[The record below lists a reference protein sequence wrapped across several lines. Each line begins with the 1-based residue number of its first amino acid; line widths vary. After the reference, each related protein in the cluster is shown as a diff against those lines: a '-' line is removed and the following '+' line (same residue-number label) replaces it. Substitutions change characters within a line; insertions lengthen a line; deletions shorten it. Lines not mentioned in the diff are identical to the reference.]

1 MIPDAA
7 SNGLQNPDDVF
18 ANSDTSHVVRATIL
32 LPVECV
38 VDCSVIG
45 RRWRIMQYKNGSFS
59 ASRRRLLRLLGLGA
73 AGMAV
78 GTLAGPGRL
87 FATQFVG
94 EATQLK
100 LPKMVYD
107 PELQMMVDP
116 ATRAPI
122 YTDMNNIKVASGLPT
137 ITAGCSDCPK
147 KDDEGE

>member
-1 MIPDAA
+1 MCGR
-7 SNGLQNPDDVF
+7 SLGYREKVEDV
-18 ANSDTSHVVRATIL
+18 
-32 LPVECV
+32 
-38 VDCSVIG
+38 
-45 RRWRIMQYKNGSFS
+45 MQYKNGSFR
-59 ASRRRLLRLLGLGA
+59 ATRRRLLRLLGLGA

-100 LPKMVYD
+100 LPEMVYD

-116 ATRAPI
+116 ATRTPI